1 MKYIVKR
8 TTQDILPDGN
18 WNKSQF
24 AGIEA
29 IELKNFM
36 GDKPEHFPQVE
47 AKLVYDNDFLYVIFK
62 VKDRY
67 IKAVNTEYDSSVF
80 QDSCVEFF
88 FTPSNNIGQGYF
100 NAEINC
106 CGTILLRHQK
116 VIGIETIVISE
127 TDAKKFEIFSTF
139 KGKVE
144 PEITKPME
152 WVVEYKIPYEI
163 LEKYA
168 TVDKPKPKVIWRA
181 NFYKCADRT
190 SRPHWLTWNKI
201 ELPTPDFHR
210 PEFFGTLE
218 FK

>member
-1 MKYIVKR
+1 VKYIVNGITSSLK
-8 TTQDILPDGN
+8 PDGN

-36 GDKPEHFPQVE
+36 GDKSEHFPQVE
-47 AKLVYDNDFLYVIFK
+47 AKLVYDNNFLYVIFK

-67 IKAVNTEYDSSVF
+67 VKAVNTEYDSSVF

-106 CGTILLRHQK
+106 CGTMLLRHQK
-116 VIGIETIVISE
+116 ARGVETIVILE

-152 WVVEYKIPYEI
+152 WVVEYKIPYKI

-168 TVDKPKPKVIWRA
+168 PVIKPAAGVQWQA
-181 NFYKCADRT
+181 NFYKCADKT
-190 SRPHWLTWNKI
+190 SKPHWLTWNKV
-201 ELPTPDFHR
+201 ELPQPNFHR
-210 PEFFGTLE
+210 PEFFGILE